1 MVIQVDMPPDHASSG
16 HAFHPGPGKD
26 EAPESDDVYVRRYQ
40 AGDRGALV
48 ELVRRHELAVRR
60 LVLGLWD
67 DRHEVE
73 DLCQEVFLRLIQ
85 HLPELSPPA
94 SLRPWLYR
102 TALNLVRDRARR
114 RRTRRWLRLAGP
126 PGIAPLA
133 GTGQGADA
141 RAIRQE
147 GVDRL
152 REEIRR
158 LRPTWREVVVLRDLL
173 GLSPQQAAEVLGTSA
188 QVVND
193 RLYRA
198 RRELAMRLVP

>member
-1 MVIQVDMPPDHASSG
+1 MVIQIDMPLDHASSG
-16 HAFHPGPGKD
+16 HAFRPGPGND
-26 EAPESDDVYVRRYQ
+26 GAPESDGVYVRRFQ

-67 DRHEVE
+67 DRHEAE

-85 HLPELSPPA
+85 HLPDLTPPA
-94 SLRPWLYR
+94 SLQPWLYR

-114 RRTRRWLRLAGP
+114 RRARRWLRLAGQ
-126 PGIAPLA
+126 PGIAHTA
-133 GTGQGADA
+133 DTGQGADA

-152 REEIRR
+152 REEIRQ

-173 GLSPQQAAEVLGTSA
+173 GLPPQQAAEVLSTSDK
-188 QVVND
+188 VVND

-198 RRELAMRLVP
+198 RRELAIRLGP